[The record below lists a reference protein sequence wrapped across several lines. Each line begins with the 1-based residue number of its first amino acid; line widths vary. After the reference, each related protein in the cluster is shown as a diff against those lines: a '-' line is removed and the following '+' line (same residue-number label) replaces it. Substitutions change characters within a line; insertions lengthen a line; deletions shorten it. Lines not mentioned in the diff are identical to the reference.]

1 MISTKKMFFS
11 ILGLAEFED
20 FHRIVGKSKMEQKDV
35 I

>member
-1 MISTKKMFFS
+1 MILKKKRFFC
-11 ILGLAEFED
+11 ILGSAESED